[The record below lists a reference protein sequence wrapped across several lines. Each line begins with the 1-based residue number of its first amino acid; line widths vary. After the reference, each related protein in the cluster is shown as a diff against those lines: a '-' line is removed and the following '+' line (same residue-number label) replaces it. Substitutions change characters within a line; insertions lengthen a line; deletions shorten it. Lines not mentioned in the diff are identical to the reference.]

1 MSIRALNDR
10 LLCRSWLAALATTA
24 LTLACHRAPPVVM
37 TGSSPSAAAPQ
48 PQQQLSSPGSQ
59 PASMSPAP
67 LSRPAGSTEERVT
80 IDTHGA
86 EIDVRQALSFI
97 ASHSGISLI
106 YSPEINK
113 KVRLQLIDVPV
124 SDALQAVLA
133 VAGLTLE
140 STTPKA
146 RAIGN
151 SSVVFYELPV
161 NVDSLSADAIM
172 KRFGVGRAIAE
183 LLVQGRTTKP

>member
-1 MSIRALNDR
+1 VSTRALNDR
-10 LLCRSWLAALATTA
+10 MQSRSRYMVVAAAALS
-24 LTLACHRAPPVVM
+24 LACHRPPQVAM
-37 TGSSPSAAAPQ
+37 TGSPSSPAAPQ
-48 PQQQLSSPGSQ
+48 PEQQLSAPGGQ
-59 PASMSPAP
+59 ALAVSPA
-67 LSRPAGSTEERVT
+67 RPAASTEERIT

-97 ASHSGISLI
+97 ASHSGINLI

-124 SDALQAVLA
+124 SDALQGVLA

-140 STTPKA
+140 STTPKTKVP
-146 RAIGN
+146 GS

-172 KRFGVGRAIAE
+172 KRFGVGRAVAE
-183 LLVQGRTTKP
+183 LLVQGRTAKP

>member
-1 MSIRALNDR
+1 MSSRAISGDDGLVAVR
-10 LLCRSWLAALATTA
+10 GRGSAPAATLSARSVNRFPTW
-24 LTLACHRAPPVVM
+24 
-37 TGSSPSAAAPQ
+37 
-48 PQQQLSSPGSQ
+48 
-59 PASMSPAP
+59 
-67 LSRPAGSTEERVT
+67 LSRPAGTEERIT

-97 ASHSGISLI
+97 ASHSGINLI
-106 YSPEINK
+106 YSPEINR

-146 RAIGN
+146 RATG
-151 SSVVFYELPV
+151 SSAVVFYELPV

-183 LLVQGRTTKP
+183 LLVQGRNAKP

>member
-1 MSIRALNDR
+1 MNTRTPNGR
-10 LLCRSWLAALATTA
+10 MLCRSVYMAVATTA
-24 LTLACHRAPPVVM
+24 LSLACHRTPAVVM
-37 TGSSPSAAAPQ
+37 TGSPPSSAAPQ
-48 PQQQLSSPGSQ
+48 PQQQLSAPSGQ
-59 PASMSPAP
+59 PASVSPAP
-67 LSRPAGSTEERVT
+67 LSRPGAGMEEHVT

-97 ASHSGISLI
+97 ASHSGISLV

-140 STTPKA
+140 STTPKT
-146 RAIGN
+146 RGTGS

-172 KRFGVGRAIAE
+172 KRFGVGRVIAE
-183 LLVQGRTTKP
+183 LLVQGRTAKP